1 MRKTHARQGHAP
13 PARKNRKTPQK
24 PAKLL
29 NVTEDADLRYRL
41 ARHGFRSSVISAPT
55 AEEAPVSFA
64 AWAHQ
69 RSRWIKGDIQTW
81 LVLMRQPF
89 RAAREMGFAAFM
101 SMQLVLGGGLVAAF
115 VHGPLAIIVLAAAL
129 SPSDILSTA
138 DFVLALFGYCVGMFT
153 ALTAAALSGT
163 LSHVRAALTM
173 PLYWPL
179 LTIAAGAR
187 PVRIPVEAAP
197 LGQDIPWR
205 FSAKPLLWPSINET
219 PRFGALIEARGRR
232 ATAGD

>member
-69 RSRWIKGDIQTW
+69 RSRWIKGQHPDLARADATTVPRRARDGLCGVHVDAACSRRRIGRC
-81 LVLMRQPF
+81 VRA
-89 RAAREMGFAAFM
+89 RAAR
-101 SMQLVLGGGLVAAF
+101 
-115 VHGPLAIIVLAAAL
+115 H
-129 SPSDILSTA
+129 
-138 DFVLALFGYCVGMFT
+138 
-153 ALTAAALSGT
+153 
-163 LSHVRAALTM
+163 HR
-173 PLYWPL
+173 
-179 LTIAAGAR
+179 
-187 PVRIPVEAAP
+187 
-197 LGQDIPWR
+197 
-205 FSAKPLLWPSINET
+205 
-219 PRFGALIEARGRR
+219 ARGRIVAERHLEHGGFCACSVRLLRRHVHR
-232 ATAGD
+232 AHGGCALGNLEPRARGADDAALLAVTHNCRGCAPCSNSC